1 MHPRRIPRRM
11 LEDDP
16 EPKETLR
23 RRNLV
28 GELDTFIRQSSP
40 RHLGNDCGVEHRW
53 RGRKRIDDRQGRFG
67 KFRPPF
73 KDRSQ
78 DGGSFE
84 SVRVSKNPLH
94 FNREVGVDPS
104 SLQSLLV
111 RFVSSRKRRRIS
123 TFGRNGDP
131 SWCSTFSL
139 RPRPSPRSVRRDNQF
154 TWGCKY
160 LFKLKWKLCT

>member
-1 MHPRRIPRRM
+1 M

-16 EPKETLR
+16 EPEETLQ
-23 RRNLV
+23 RRNLM
-28 GELDTFIRQSSP
+28 GRLDTFIRRPSP
-40 RHLGNDCGVEHRW
+40 RHLGNDCSVRHHR
-53 RGRKRIDDRQGRFG
+53 RGRKLMDDRQGRFG

-78 DGGSFE
+78 DGGSFK

-123 TFGRNGDP
+123 TFSRNGDP
-131 SWCSTFSL
+131 SWYSTFSL
-139 RPRPSPRSVRRDNQF
+139 PPRPSPRSVRRDRFSVERQY
-154 TWGCKY
+154 GK
-160 LFKLKWKLCT
+160 KKS